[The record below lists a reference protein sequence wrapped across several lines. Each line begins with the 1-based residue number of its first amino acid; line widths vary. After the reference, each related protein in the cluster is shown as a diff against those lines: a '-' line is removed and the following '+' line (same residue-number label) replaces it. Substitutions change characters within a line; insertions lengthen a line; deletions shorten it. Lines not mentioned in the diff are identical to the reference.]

1 VTAPSSASYPS
12 AFDDLLV
19 GEERAPV
26 GRSAKQ
32 EECMDRKRGF
42 ALTAVAAMMFAACA
56 PAASTAPSVQTP
68 ASVAPST
75 AASETTA
82 SQAAPSSSATAA
94 SVRLQLQWTPQAQ
107 FGGYFAADKQGYY
120 AAENLT
126 VTMVPGGPDVVPQ
139 VEGSKAD
146 GPEFTIS
153 WVPKVLEAREGGSD
167 LVDIAQV
174 FQRSGTLSVTWK
186 DSGLDDPCKLAGKK
200 VGTWGF
206 GNEFEVTAGLL
217 TCGLTPGLENN
228 GKPDTQYQQVIQAF
242 DMKAFLAREI
252 DAAEAMIY
260 NEYAQVLEATDPNT
274 GELYKPDQ
282 LNIINWN
289 DYRVAMLQDAIFVRK
304 AWLDQAANRDVAVR
318 FVRASLK
325 GWIYCRDHADDC
337 VKYTTDAGSQLGAGH
352 QKWMM
357 NEVNALVWPSPV
369 GVGVIDPVF
378 WGQTVKVAKN
388 AGIIKSD
395 PSIDA
400 YTTDIVTEAL
410 KGITDDTKAES
421 FTKGTVEVT
430 PGGN

>member
-1 VTAPSSASYPS
+1 
-12 AFDDLLV
+12 
-19 GEERAPV
+19 
-26 GRSAKQ
+26 
-32 EECMDRKRGF
+32 MDKKRGF
-42 ALTAVAAMMFAACA
+42 ALTAVAAVVFAACTPAATTA
-56 PAASTAPSVQTP
+56 PASQTTPSTAPSAAGSTGTGSQPP
-68 ASVAPST
+68 A
-75 AASETTA
+75 
-82 SQAAPSSSATAA
+82 SSSAQAA
-94 SVRLQLQWTPQAQ
+94 SVKLQLQWAPQAQ
-107 FGGYFAADKQGYY
+107 FAGYFAADKQGYY
-120 AAENLT
+120 QAENLT
-126 VTMVPGGPDVVPQ
+126 VQMVPGGPDVVPQ
-139 VEGSKAD
+139 LEGSKPN

-153 WVPKVLEAREGGSD
+153 WVPKVLEAREAATPSD

-186 DSGLDDPCKLAGKK
+186 DTKLDDPCKLAGKK

-228 GKPDTQYQQVIQAF
+228 GDPTKQYQQVTQAF

-260 NEYAQVLEATDPNT
+260 NEYAQVLEATDPAT
-274 GELYKPDQ
+274 GELYKADQ
-282 LNIINWN
+282 LNVINWN

-304 AWLDQAANRDVAVR
+304 AWLSEGSNRDVAVR

-337 VKYTTDAGSQLGAGH
+337 VQYTTAAGSQLGAGH

-369 GVGVIDPVF
+369 GVGMIDPVF
-378 WGQTVKVAKN
+378 WNQTVKVAKN
-388 AGIIKSD
+388 AGIIKND
-395 PSIDA
+395 PSPEA

-410 KGITDDTKAES
+410 KGITDDTKGES
-421 FTKGTVEVT
+421 FQKGTVQVT

>member
-1 VTAPSSASYPS
+1 
-12 AFDDLLV
+12 
-19 GEERAPV
+19 
-26 GRSAKQ
+26 
-32 EECMDRKRGF
+32 MDKRRGF
-42 ALTAVAAMMFAACA
+42 ALTAVAAVVFAACTPAATTA
-56 PAASTAPSVQTP
+56 PASQTTPSTAPSAGGSTGTESGPP
-68 ASVAPST
+68 A
-75 AASETTA
+75 
-82 SQAAPSSSATAA
+82 SSSAQAA
-94 SVRLQLQWTPQAQ
+94 SVKLQLQWAPQAQ
-107 FGGYFAADKQGYY
+107 FAGYFAADKQGYY
-120 AAENLT
+120 QAENLT
-126 VTMVPGGPDVVPQ
+126 VQMVPGGPDVVPQ
-139 VEGSKAD
+139 LEGSKPN

-153 WVPKVLEAREGGSD
+153 WVPKVLEAREAATPSD
-167 LVDIAQV
+167 LIDIAQV

-186 DSGLDDPCKLAGKK
+186 DTKLDDPCKLAGKK

-228 GKPDTQYQQVIQAF
+228 GDATKQYQQVTQAF

-260 NEYAQVLEATDPNT
+260 NEYAQVLEATDPAT
-274 GELYKPDQ
+274 GELYKADQ
-282 LNIINWN
+282 LNVINWN

-304 AWLDQAANRDVAVR
+304 AWLGEGSNRDVAVR

-337 VKYTTDAGSQLGAGH
+337 VQYTTDAGSQLGAGH

-357 NEVNALVWPSPV
+357 NEINALVWPSPV
-369 GVGVIDPVF
+369 GVGMIDPVF

-395 PSIDA
+395 PSLDA

-410 KGITDDTKAES
+410 KGITDDTKGES
-421 FTKGTVEVT
+421 FQKGTVQVT